1 MYPNYF
7 AWLLTPL
14 CFPLKW
20 TCHSFHST
28 HQSHISSQYERGT
41 VCSLKANSVNT
52 ALLCLQPPPPHPG
65 VTACP
70 EPKLQLWAVS
80 FLHKPSQVSGA
91 WSRRLPQHNEKQL
104 SAPCRTT
111 PAVHKQSFVS
121 PPLDSISFYLPPS
134 AQICSKGRWY
144 LSRKEMYSGSNLL
157 LRLNSL
163 TPRIVCRRN

>member
-1 MYPNYF
+1 MSH
-7 AWLLTPL
+7 LLCMITHIFVFSTKMDVP
-14 CFPLKW
+14 FI
-20 TCHSFHST
+20 SFHPPEPYIFLIWERDSLQLKGKLREHST
-28 HQSHISSQYERGT
+28 T
-41 VCSLKANSVNT
+41 L
-52 ALLCLQPPPPHPG
+52 PPAVPPHPG

-80 FLHKPSQVSGA
+80 YLRKPSQVSGA
-91 WSRRLPQHNEKQL
+91 RSRRLPQHNEKQL

-134 AQICSKGRWY
+134 VQICSKGRWY

-163 TPRIVCRRN
+163 TPRTVCSRN